1 MYFHC
6 QSLTVSEHG
15 PVTYPYHPPGFY
27 IPENPVRHGILFS
40 PVVLPETQGKV
51 YIDRN
56 KLLRRSSSGRS
67 CTISGVPG
75 WMQPEAG
82 SICTAGTEV
91 PFCRRYVV
99 RCTVNLVNPRSGSV
113 RTGVN
118 EINSQVSKKIRQFT
132 ASRYDCCV
140 SRDVRRKPDRNKEV
154 KL

>member
-1 MYFHC
+1 MG
-6 QSLTVSEHG
+6 QSHTLTTRQDSTFQRIRSGTEYSS
-15 PVTYPYHPPGFY
+15 P
-27 IPENPVRHGILFS
+27 

-51 YIDRN
+51 YLDRN

-118 EINSQVSKKIRQFT
+118 EINSQVFKKKSDNSLPAGMIAAYQEMSGENLT
-132 ASRYDCCV
+132 EI
-140 SRDVRRKPDRNKEV
+140 KK
-154 KL
+154 